1 MRSICV
7 IIEYLL
13 NMILNCGKHS
23 DWIFFKTEQKS
34 ILSKWYWF
42 RTENLW
48 QSLSILRKHIFSFY
62 SHLKR
67 PYKMLCEGFSSY
79 QTSYALYAY
88 IPMKALK
95 CCMFMVVLISD
106 FHQTESRNFRIIYVA
121 INVWKVGIFPE
132 HMKGNLLDW
141 TLEKLFTARIFDKN
155 WSFIQYSHSY
165 IDFIWLLWSCGIG
178 IIFICWN

>member
-48 QSLSILRKHIFSFY
+48 QSLSILRKHIFFFILTWNVHIRCSVKGFPLTK
-62 SHLKR
+62 HLM
-67 PYKMLCEGFSSY
+67 P
-79 QTSYALYAY
+79 
-88 IPMKALK
+88 
-95 CCMFMVVLISD
+95 CMHIFQWKHLSVVCLWLFWYRISTK
-106 FHQTESRNFRIIYVA
+106 Q
-121 INVWKVGIFPE
+121 KVGTSGLYMSLSMFGKWVYFQSTWKE
-132 HMKGNLLDW
+132 
-141 TLEKLFTARIFDKN
+141 
-155 WSFIQYSHSY
+155 
-165 IDFIWLLWSCGIG
+165 
-178 IIFICWN
+178 IC